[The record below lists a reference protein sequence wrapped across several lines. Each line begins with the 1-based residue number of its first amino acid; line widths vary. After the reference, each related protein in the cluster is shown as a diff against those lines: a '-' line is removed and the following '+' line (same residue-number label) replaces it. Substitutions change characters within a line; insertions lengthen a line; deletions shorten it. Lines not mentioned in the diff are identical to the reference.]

1 MNNLIY
7 NKYIINKDYKSLKH
21 SELSNTIMSEQTVFD
36 VLEADHIARTDI
48 ENATLYNLDDI
59 CNENC
64 DLLIN
69 KVYTGPEVQ
78 FYNKGSNHKIYSS
91 SYVIKS
97 FYNKYPYF
105 LGVDLSNLYI
115 AGGAISQFV
124 KHKFNSLDIDVFVY
138 GLTNIEANK
147 KVVKF
152 INDIELNISTKYQ
165 LITTKIYG
173 PDTDLIAH
181 IINKT
186 HAVYLPTLTHFILS
200 RTSNISEDEWN
211 LFISTHC
218 MYFSRSS
225 VINTNSVKYILDPY
239 HKQCVITDYSVTVEF
254 ECTPMQ
260 SRSILPDNTDIK
272 IQIISRLYKTKQEI
286 LYGFD
291 LGSCAVGFDGQLVEF
306 SIAGKFAQEYNLN
319 ILDTTRFSLNH
330 GSRLK
335 KYFDRGYGVIFPLC
349 KPLCDSRVNHDV
361 YIRFYNMTFKY
372 NYNKYR
378 YPFESRDQRFNVD
391 MYTNNS
397 NSDYGVD
404 AILNGSIIESR
415 ENIYLKN
422 TIFKLTNGYK
432 GYYIYDTLK
441 SVMQFYTILTR
452 LPTIKLDEIKKFYE
466 FMHIK
471 VWKNGCLDMKIITSY
486 IPEFNFPEFCGIVK
500 SKSGSPG
507 QYIREAAIKQYENVR
522 KRVEVLGI
530 DENPGLYIGIKWTT
544 SDVMSQKSLLTG
556 SFHPVYMDNAK
567 FYTAK
572 YYLSR

>member
-1 MNNLIY
+1 MATTT
-7 NKYIINKDYKSLKH
+7 
-21 SELSNTIMSEQTVFD
+21 SNIFN
-36 VLEADHIARTDI
+36 VLEADRLARSDI
-48 ENATLYNLDDI
+48 ENAGLYNLDDI
-59 CNENC
+59 CNDNC
-64 DLLIN
+64 DSLIN
-69 KVYTGPEVQ
+69 QIYIGPEVQ
-78 FYNKGSNHKIYSS
+78 FYYGGSNHKIYGS

-105 LGVDLSNLYI
+105 IGVDLSNLYI
-115 AGGAISQFV
+115 AGGSISQFV

-138 GLTNIEANK
+138 GLTDIEANK

-152 INDIELNISTKYQ
+152 INNIELNISTKYK
-165 LITTKIYG
+165 LIKTARYG
-173 PDTDLIAH
+173 LDTELIAH
-181 IINKT
+181 IIAKT
-186 HAVYLPTLTHFILS
+186 NAMYSHDQTHFILS
-200 RTSNISEDEWN
+200 RTCNISEDEWN
-211 LFISTHC
+211 LFINIHC
-218 MYFSRSS
+218 TYYPRSS
-225 VINTNSVKYILDPY
+225 VINANSVKYILNPY

-254 ECTPMQ
+254 EC
-260 SRSILPDNTDIK
+260 TDIK

-349 KPLCDSRVNHDV
+349 KPLCDMSELNHDV
-361 YIRFYNMTFKY
+361 YIRFCNMTFKY
-372 NYNKYR
+372 TYNKYR
-378 YPFESRDQRFNVD
+378 YPCGSRDQRYNVN

-397 NSDYGVD
+397 GSDYGVD
-404 AILNGSIIESR
+404 FNLPDKLNGAMTESR

-422 TIFKLTNGYK
+422 TIFKLVNGYK
-432 GYYIYDTLK
+432 GYYIYNK
-441 SVMQFYTILTR
+441 IPSVMQFHTILTR
-452 LPTIKLDEIKKFYE
+452 LPTIELAEIKKFYE

-486 IPEFNFPEFCGIVK
+486 IPEFNFAELCAIVK

-507 QYIREAAIKQYENVR
+507 QYIRNAAIKQYENIR
-522 KRVEVLGI
+522 KKVELLGLV
-530 DENPGLYIGIKWTT
+530 ENPGLYIGIKWTT

-572 YYLSR
+572 YYIKR

>member
-1 MNNLIY
+1 MATTT
-7 NKYIINKDYKSLKH
+7 
-21 SELSNTIMSEQTVFD
+21 SNIFN
-36 VLEADHIARTDI
+36 VLEADHLARSDI
-48 ENATLYNLDDI
+48 ENAVLYNLDDI
-59 CNENC
+59 CNDNC
-64 DLLIN
+64 DSLIN
-69 KVYTGPEVQ
+69 QIYIGPEVQ
-78 FYNKGSNHKIYSS
+78 FYYGGSNHKIYGS

-105 LGVDLSNLYI
+105 IGVDLSNLYI
-115 AGGAISQFV
+115 AGGSISQFV

-138 GLTNIEANK
+138 GLTDIEANK

-152 INDIELNISTKYQ
+152 INNIELNISTKYK
-165 LITTKIYG
+165 LIKTARYG
-173 PDTDLIAH
+173 LDTELIAH
-181 IINKT
+181 IIAKT
-186 HAVYLPTLTHFILS
+186 NAMYSHDQTHFILS
-200 RTSNISEDEWN
+200 RTCNISEDEWN
-211 LFISTHC
+211 LFINIHC
-218 MYFSRSS
+218 TYYPRSS
-225 VINTNSVKYILDPY
+225 VINANSVKYILNPY

-254 ECTPMQ
+254 EC
-260 SRSILPDNTDIK
+260 TDIK

-349 KPLCDSRVNHDV
+349 KPLCDMSELNHDV
-361 YIRFYNMTFKY
+361 YIRFCNMTFKY
-372 NYNKYR
+372 TYNKYR
-378 YPFESRDQRFNVD
+378 YPCGSSDRRYNVN

-397 NSDYGVD
+397 GSDYGVD
-404 AILNGSIIESR
+404 FNLPDKLNGAITESR

-422 TIFKLTNGYK
+422 TIFKLVNGYR
-432 GYYIYDTLK
+432 GYYIYNK
-441 SVMQFYTILTR
+441 IPSVMQFHTILTR
-452 LPTIKLDEIKKFYE
+452 LPTIELAEIKKFYE

-486 IPEFNFPEFCGIVK
+486 IPEFNFAELCAIVK

-507 QYIREAAIKQYENVR
+507 QYIRNAAIKQYENIR
-522 KRVEVLGI
+522 KKVELLGLV
-530 DENPGLYIGIKWTT
+530 ENPGLYIGIKWTT

-572 YYLSR
+572 YYIKR